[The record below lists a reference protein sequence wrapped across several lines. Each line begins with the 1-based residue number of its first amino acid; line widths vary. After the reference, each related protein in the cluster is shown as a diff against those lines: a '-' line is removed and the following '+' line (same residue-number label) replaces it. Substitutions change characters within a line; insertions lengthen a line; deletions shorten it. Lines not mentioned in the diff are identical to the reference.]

1 MGCNQGIKKITTNW
15 NEHSLQKIIT
25 MKKNVLITG
34 TSTGVGFESAIL
46 FAKNNYKVY
55 ATMRNLDK
63 ANNLKAKIEEENLDI
78 EILQLDVTNSTSIK
92 SAVNT
97 IIAKDNSIDVLVNNA
112 GAGFAKT
119 TEHATEEEIKWVTDV
134 NYHGVVLCTQAV
146 IPFMRKQKSGQIISI
161 TSVGGLVGQ
170 PFNEL
175 YCGAKFAVEGY
186 MEGLATYISDAF
198 NINITCV
205 EPGGIATEFMTSA
218 IEKTAVEGQFATGE
232 YLPIFERYMAGNQK
246 RANESTEQIY
256 QTGPEVAE
264 VILKVTQTEK
274 APLRI
279 RTSKWAE
286 NFCTLK
292 TQADPDGTKIVNQI
306 KESFL

>member
-1 MGCNQGIKKITTNW
+1 
-15 NEHSLQKIIT
+15 

-34 TSTGVGFESAIL
+34 TSTGVGFEASIL

-55 ATMRNLDK
+55 ATMRNLK
-63 ANNLKAKIEEENLDI
+63 KSAALKKKIEEENLDI
-78 EILQLDVTNSTSIK
+78 ELLPLDVTSIASIQ

-97 IIAKDNSIDVLVNNA
+97 IIEKDGKIDVLVNNA

-119 TEHATEEEIKWVTDV
+119 TEQSTEAEIRWVTEV
-134 NYHGVVLCTQAV
+134 NYHGVVFCTQAV
-146 IPFMRKQKSGQIISI
+146 LPYMRKQKSGQIISI

-175 YCGAKFAVEGY
+175 YCGAKFAVEGF
-186 MEGLATYISDAF
+186 MEGLATYVSDAF
-198 NINITCV
+198 NIKITCV

-246 RANESTEQIY
+246 RANESKEEVY
-256 QTGPEVAE
+256 QTGKEVATVVLHTALNE
-264 VILKVTQTEK
+264 NP
-274 APLRI
+274 PLRI

-286 NFCTLK
+286 AFCELK
-292 TQADPDGTKIVNQI
+292 TKADPDGTKIINQI
-306 KESFL
+306 KNSFL

>member
-1 MGCNQGIKKITTNW
+1 
-15 NEHSLQKIIT
+15 

-34 TSTGVGFESAIL
+34 ASTGVGFESAIL

-55 ATMRNLDK
+55 ATMRNLK
-63 ANNLKAKIEEENLDI
+63 KSVELRKRIEAENLDI
-78 EILQLDVTNSTSIK
+78 HILVLDVTDIDSIQ

-97 IIAKDNSIDVLVNNA
+97 IIETDGKIDVLVNNA

-119 TEHATEEEIKWVTDV
+119 IEQSTEQEIRWVTEV
-134 NYHGVVLCTQAV
+134 NYHGVVFCTQAV
-146 IPFMRKQKSGQIISI
+146 LPIMRKQRSGQIITV

-175 YCGAKFAVEGY
+175 YCGAKFAVEGF
-186 MEGLATYISDAF
+186 MEALSTYISDAF
-198 NINITCV
+198 NIKITCV

-218 IEKTAVEGQFATGE
+218 IEKTAVEGNFATGE

-246 RANESTEQIY
+246 RASDSKEQVY
-256 QTGPEVAE
+256 QTGPEVADT
-264 VILKVTQTEK
+264 ILAMAQTENP
-274 APLRI
+274 PLRI

-286 NFCTLK
+286 DFCELK
-292 TQADPDGTKIVNQI
+292 TKADPDGTKIVEQI
-306 KESFL
+306 RANFL